1 MRKFTLLL
9 SLLFVMVTTAMAQLE
24 EGKLYR
30 IKNPSGNTYATFL
43 NYTTNGEARPGEG
56 ALQFKNKE
64 NNRNQFFLLES
75 SSEAGKY
82 FIKTIN
88 DCYVKAVSW
97 NFCAEYKTSNPTT
110 AYEIRLIEGEE
121 NLYSIY
127 QTTGHRAGYI
137 GNPNGGTDDGK
148 YFYNDFTGSPNSTAG
163 VQFSFEEVSS
173 EDYSASLNYI
183 DGVYKLHWEYD
194 QRGYLVYHDTDYPD
208 EAKLAGVVNH
218 NPSGHYQLNDE
229 GITCNWYLI
238 NSDKLGY
245 SYLFEPTT
253 GKFLSFDKKTTA
265 TGGYANKLSVDELT
279 GFVIYPC
286 TLTGREDSYFARV
299 MHNDTKYQLCSGCG
313 DSKAGDPVRWVTN
326 DESDGGIPFKL
337 IAVNDVTVDAGIL
350 NEAKT
355 KIANYENKLVKNLI
369 YLEDAI
375 SSATSFKETFSPVLG
390 ESVGYY
396 STNANATEI
405 ETEIANA
412 QAILDNASNKN
423 RGEITNAGTTLLT
436 SLNNWQENLKLNM
449 PVEGKKYYLKH
460 IKANKYLT
468 IKNLSTGEASG
479 DVVIT
484 SNLSVSNKRQIFTFE
499 STGTDNRFFI
509 KTDDGYYIS
518 TNHWNFVTSTTQ
530 PTSFN
535 DVAPDGGYTLK
546 GIDGKVGILIY
557 QDHGKYGNAQRVG
570 YVSTESNANLSEDPI
585 NIFGDKVTYD
595 ASTKESA
602 LWILEEYEPLSLSVY
617 MIKSEHYGYAAGSAI
632 YYNTTA
638 ERWQWKTADRWNKE
652 MWMVI
657 EGHSEEAVPTVDSY
671 DATGTHLRICDYS
684 TGELM
689 RGKSVQIVKINGWD
703 GVYNLQYSTT
713 TNDAVQHAQ
722 EDNTELVGW
731 NPATTTEYQ
740 ASAWSIEYL
749 GLSTDLDKLTD
760 EQLTAMSALEA
771 AYKVGVLFKGAVN
784 GTGLGEYHG
793 GDAVAMNAAL
803 TVAEEILAKSIAEI
817 AELDAEAIA
826 NINAATATITSES
839 AKFQINQPQTGRYY
853 RIKGGNSGNSL
864 PHYYITGSE
873 NSDGGRIALASE
885 PVTSTIYYLDE
896 NNHLLSYTAGLYLGV
911 RSGDYNY
918 KFEAVDTPEENI
930 ADITFEGSTTKVG
943 LYTIKSADVYLRYKI
958 YEGNVELDKTESISS
973 PEDNWII
980 EEVESIPVNVSG
992 IGWASLYTPA
1002 PLTIP
1007 ADIEAYY
1014 ISGFEGAVATLKK
1027 IETTIPANTA
1037 VILKATKEIT
1047 IRATYNFAIADDVEA
1062 ITDNKLEGTV
1072 AKETKNTDAYIL
1084 SAGPDGDAIGLYPLN
1099 TNTGTA
1105 TGGSFINGS
1114 HKAYLPVSNAPVAGS
1129 NGFSFRF
1136 EDGMT
1141 TCIDNVNRES
1151 DNVETIYDLTGR
1163 RVEAITAPGIY
1174 IVNGNKVLVK

>member
-24 EGKLYR
+24 NGSIYC
-30 IKNPSGNTYATFL
+30 IKNADPTHAANAIYYNGSSTTPQVGAADSDLYKFLWEYTDNGDGTASLKNIAGDLYLAAPANQTGGAYWRLLSDKQNLYIGVQQEGNNSSSTYYYISSAKIDNVATASRTAAHHPGDHLNLVTWDNTVSASQWIFEKVSAPVLTGVNVSDLQVGKPYLIMQRYSGMYMTVKTPNSNTGGNYANALTLEKLENSEYQIFYL
-43 NYTTNGEARPGEG
+43 EEGDEVDQNRGQEYLLKSKSGHYVTAHPTSWNFQTTTTSGEG
-56 ALQFKNKE
+56 FYITSVESEPSLCHIYQNHVFF
-64 NNRNQFFLLES
+64 NNIYQTGNIGSGTNVSAGANLWCNTASTGNDGITTQWAFIELG
-75 SSEAGKY
+75 SETE
-82 FIKTIN
+82 I
-88 DCYVKAVSW
+88 YVKALTD
-97 NFCAEYKTSNPTT
+97 K
-110 AYEIRLIEGEE
+110 IEE
-121 NLYSIY
+121 
-127 QTTGHRAGYI
+127 
-137 GNPNGGTDDGK
+137 
-148 YFYNDFTGSPNSTAG
+148 
-163 VQFSFEEVSS
+163 
-173 EDYSASLNYI
+173 
-183 DGVYKLHWEYD
+183 
-194 QRGYLVYHDTDYPD
+194 
-208 EAKLAGVVNH
+208 
-218 NPSGHYQLNDE
+218 
-229 GITCNWYLI
+229 
-238 NSDKLGY
+238 
-245 SYLFEPTT
+245 
-253 GKFLSFDKKTTA
+253 
-265 TGGYANKLSVDELT
+265 
-279 GFVIYPC
+279 
-286 TLTGREDSYFARV
+286 
-299 MHNDTKYQLCSGCG
+299 
-313 DSKAGDPVRWVTN
+313 
-326 DESDGGIPFKL
+326 
-337 IAVNDVTVDAGIL
+337 
-350 NEAKT
+350 
-355 KIANYENKLVKNLI
+355 
-369 YLEDAI
+369 
-375 SSATSFKETFSPVLG
+375 ATSYKENISNVLG
-390 ESVGYY
+390 NNVGYY
-396 STNANATEI
+396 SSSTEMSVLETAIAAAQIVLDDYTNKTDAEIIGATE
-405 ETEIANA
+405 TLQSALTTW
-412 QAILDNASNKN
+412 QA
-423 RGEITNAGTTLLT
+423 GVT
-436 SLNNWQENLKLNM
+436 LNM

-468 IKNLSTGEASG
+468 IKNLSTGDAPG

-535 DVAPDGGYTLK
+535 NVAPDGGYTLQ

-557 QDHGKYGNAQRVG
+557 QDHGKYGDAQRVG

-602 LWILEEYEPLSLSVY
+602 LWILEEYEPLSVY
-617 MIKSEHYGYAAGSAI
+617 MIKSAHTGYAAGSAI

-657 EGHSEEAVPTVDSY
+657 EGHGEEAVPTVDSY

-684 TGELM
+684 TSKLM
-689 RGKSVQIVKINGWD
+689 RDKSVQIVKINGWD

-722 EDNTELVGW
+722 EDNTDLVGW
-731 NPATTTEYQ
+731 NPATTTECQ

-771 AYKVGVLFKGAVN
+771 AYKVGVMFKGVVN
-784 GTGLGEYHG
+784 GTGLGEFHG

-803 TVAEEILAKSIAEI
+803 TVAEEILAKSIVEI

-839 AKFQINQPQTGRYY
+839 AKFQINQPQAGRYY

-885 PVTSTIYYLDE
+885 PVASTIYYLDE

-911 RSGDYNY
+911 RSSNF

-930 ADITFEGSTTKVG
+930 ADITFEASTTKVG

-958 YEGNVELDKTESISS
+958 HEGNVELDKTESVSS

-980 EEVESIPVNVSG
+980 EEVESIPVNVGG

-1037 VILKATKEIT
+1037 VILKATKEIMV
-1047 IRATYNFAIADDVEA
+1047 RATYNFAIADDVEA

-1072 AKETKNTDAYIL
+1072 VKETKNTDAYIL
-1084 SAGPDGDAIGLYPLN
+1084 SAGPGGDAIGLYPLN